1 MKTDIPK
8 TVCTRSVKTIKN
20 RTILAVDNHAH
31 KVMNFHLY
39 SYNLNVE
46 SKPFVYGDFV
56 VFYHEGRLYSVRHRK
71 TDVVSLVFANNPN
84 DAIMRVKEALKERE
98 NNDKTDD

>member
-1 MKTDIPK
+1 M
-8 TVCTRSVKTIKN
+8 KN
-20 RTILAVDNHAH
+20 RTILAVDNYAH
-31 KVMNFHLY
+31 RVMNFHLY
-39 SYNLNVE
+39 SYSLNVE

-56 VFYHEGRLYSVRHRK
+56 VLYHEERLYSVRHRK